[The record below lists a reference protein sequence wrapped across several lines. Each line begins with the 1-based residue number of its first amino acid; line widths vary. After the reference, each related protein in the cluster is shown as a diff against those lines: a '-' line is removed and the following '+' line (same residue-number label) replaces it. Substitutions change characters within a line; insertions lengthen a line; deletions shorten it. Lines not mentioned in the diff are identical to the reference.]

1 MTNAPAVQRY
11 LEAQG
16 TTCTVCN
23 HPLTQ
28 TAWETAHATHISGN
42 QVAKA
47 VVLRDGGG
55 YLLVVVPATHHVR
68 LELVQRWLGRPVEL
82 ASEQEVGQLF
92 PDCEVGAIP
101 PLGQAYGLDVI
112 LDESLVDQNEVCF
125 EGGDHQCLV
134 QMSGKQF
141 THLMAAARRGTFGTH
156 D

>member
-1 MTNAPAVQRY
+1 MTMAPAVQRY
-11 LEAQG
+11 LEAQEV
-16 TTCTVCN
+16 TYRVWN

-42 QVAKA
+42 RVAKA
-47 VVLRDGGG
+47 VVLRDGSG

-68 LELVQRWLGRPVEL
+68 FELVQRWLGRPVEL

-125 EGGDHQCLV
+125 EGGDHQCLI
-134 QMSGKQF
+134 QMSGEHF
-141 THLMAAARRGTFGTH
+141 ADLMTAARQGTFSTH